1 MRKEPDS
8 TDTEAEGA
16 VPLFGTWRNA
26 YLVVLAAF
34 VFDVVLF
41 YAFSRYF
48 A

>member
-1 MRKEPDS
+1 MRKHARDS
-8 TDTEAEGA
+8 RPESDA

-26 YLVVLAAF
+26 YLAVAAAF
-34 VFDVVLF
+34 VIDVALF